1 MSVARLSLPVREGD
15 EMTDKIPVGQT
26 ISGAYNFAF
35 TRFLSIL
42 AIVWLPYAVFAAI
55 AVGLALLAVPDLP
68 RMLMTHDI
76 DIEAMMGLSRVVL
89 LIAIIGF
96 IMSSMITVGLQRKAL
111 GKQSA
116 TVWYYFSL
124 GAPVWRM
131 AAAFF
136 LAGLVVV
143 FIAIVISGACAA
155 IWVAAGSI
163 PGAGWTVRI
172 VAIAA
177 GICFLIYI
185 ATRLLFFLPAVVTA
199 EETIGIERAWILSR
213 GNFWR
218 IVLVWLAV
226 ILPVAIAF
234 WIVSRAVLGPLVPW
248 PHAHMGTREIL
259 RMFATQSTAFA
270 PLILAVEFV
279 ERVVILGVANGAV
292 ANAYLAVAGAPPV
305 GSAAARQG
313 SEPGFG
319 SGTGA

>member
-1 MSVARLSLPVREGD
+1 
-15 EMTDKIPVGQT
+15 MTNKIPVGQT

-35 TRFLSIL
+35 ARFLSIV

-68 RMLMTHDI
+68 RMLVTHDI
-76 DIEAMMGLSRVVL
+76 DIEALMGLSRVVL
-89 LIAIIGF
+89 LIAVVGF
-96 IMSSMITVGLQRKAL
+96 IMSSMITVGLQRQAL

-136 LAGLVVV
+136 LAGLVIV

-155 IWVAAGSI
+155 IWFAAGNAQ
-163 PGAGWTVRI
+163 GAVWPIRA
-172 VAIAA
+172 VAIAV
-177 GICFLIYI
+177 GVCFLIYI

-218 IVLVWLAV
+218 IFLVWVAV
-226 ILPVAIAF
+226 ILPVTIAF
-234 WIVSRAVLGPLVPW
+234 WIVSRAVLGPLMAW
-248 PHAHMGTREIL
+248 PHAHMGMREML
-259 RMFATQSTAFA
+259 RMFVIQANAFA
-270 PLILAVEFV
+270 PLVLAVEFV

-305 GSAAARQG
+305 GPAAARQG
-313 SEPGFG
+313 AGPFFG

>member
-1 MSVARLSLPVREGD
+1 
-15 EMTDKIPVGQT
+15 MTNRIPVGQT

-42 AIVWLPYAVFAAI
+42 AIAWLPYAVFAVI

-68 RMLMTHDI
+68 RMLTTHDI

-89 LIAIIGF
+89 LIAVIGF
-96 IMSSMITVGLQRKAL
+96 IMSSMITVGLQRQAL
-111 GKQSA
+111 GKQTA
-116 TVWYYFSL
+116 PVWYYFSL

-131 AAAFF
+131 AGAFF
-136 LAGLVVV
+136 LAGLVIV
-143 FIAIVISGACAA
+143 FIAIVISAACAA
-155 IWVAAGSI
+155 IWFAAGTI
-163 PGAGWTVRI
+163 PGAVWPIRV

-177 GICFLIYI
+177 GTCFLIYI

-199 EETIGIERAWILSR
+199 EESIGIERAWILGR

-218 IVLVWLAV
+218 IFLVWLAV
-226 ILPVAIAF
+226 IVPVAIAF
-234 WIVSRAVLGPLVPW
+234 WIVSRAVLGPFVPW
-248 PHAHMGTREIL
+248 PHAHMGTREMI
-259 RMFATQSTAFA
+259 RMFVTQSSAFA
-270 PLILAVEFV
+270 PLVLVVEFV

-305 GSAAARQG
+305 APAAARQG